1 MSRPSPP
8 PIQVLLVED
17 DPGDALLVEE
27 HLARCSIPFSLT
39 HVTTLAAAVEAR
51 RSAVDCVLLD
61 LALPDAR
68 DLDALNPVLQ
78 AFDAPVVVL
87 TGFSDHDLGIAAVAA
102 GAEDYLAK
110 NEVDGALLERSVRY
124 AIERYRTR
132 DTARQLLETELRR
145 QENLRLERGLLP
157 RPLLDDTDL
166 VATTR
171 YRAGGG
177 NRVIGGDFFDTVQ
190 RDDGSVRAVIGD
202 VCGHGPD
209 EAALGV
215 NMRIAWR
222 TLVLAEI
229 DDESVLPMLERL
241 LVVERGEDLF
251 VTVCDVTVSADR
263 SRVEYRLAGHP
274 APLMIEGD
282 SVEEVPDA
290 DRGVPLGVI
299 ADGRWPTRTREV
311 RSPWRMLM
319 FTDGLFEVR
328 RGAGPERLGVPGIVG
343 LLRDLLPLGPR
354 SDHLD
359 ALLETVQRMH
369 GGPLDDDV
377 ALVELRATASP

>member
-27 HLARCSIPFSLT
+27 HLARCSIPFSLA
-39 HVTTLAAAVEAR
+39 HVTTVAAAIEAR
-51 RSAVDCVLLD
+51 RSVVDCVLLD

-68 DLDALNPVLQ
+68 DLDALRPVLD

-87 TGFSDHDLGIAAVAA
+87 TGFSDHDLGVAAVAA

-110 NEVDGALLERSVRY
+110 NEVDAALLERSVRY

-145 QENLRLERGLLP
+145 EENLRLERGLLP
-157 RPLLDDTDL
+157 RPLLDDPGL

-177 NRVIGGDFFDTVQ
+177 NRVLGGDFFDTVE
-190 RDDGSVRAVIGD
+190 RADGSVRAVIGD

-222 TLVLAEI
+222 TLVLADVE
-229 DDESVLPMLERL
+229 DESVLPMLERL

-263 SRVEYRLAGHP
+263 QRVEYRLAGHP
-274 APLMIEGD
+274 APLVIEGD
-282 SVEEVPDA
+282 EVEEVADD

-299 ADGRWPTRTREV
+299 AAGRWPTRTREV
-311 RSPWRMLM
+311 AVPWTFLM

-328 RGAGPERLGVPGIVG
+328 RGAGPERLGVDGLTS

-369 GGPLDDDV
+369 GGPFDDDV
-377 ALVELRATASP
+377 ALVQLRATASP

>member
-27 HLARCSIPFSLT
+27 HLSRCSIAISLH
-39 HVTTLAAAVEAR
+39 HVTTLAAAIEQR
-51 RSAVDCVLLD
+51 KTPIDCVLLD

-68 DLDALNPVLQ
+68 DLEALHAVLDAME
-78 AFDAPVVVL
+78 APVVVL
-87 TGFSDHDLGIAAVAA
+87 TGFSDHELGVAAVAA

-110 NEVDGALLERSVRY
+110 NEVDPALLERSVRY
-124 AIERYRTR
+124 AIERHRTK
-132 DTARQLLETELRR
+132 DTARQLLSTELRR
-145 QENLRLERGLLP
+145 EENLRLERGLLP
-157 RPLLDDTDL
+157 RPLLEDGPV

-190 RDDGSVRAVIGD
+190 QPDGSVRAVIGD

-222 TLVLAEI
+222 TLVLAEV
-229 DDESVLPMLERL
+229 DDDAVLPMLERL
-241 LVVERGEDLF
+241 LVVERSEDLY

-263 SRVEYRLAGHP
+263 RRIDLRLAGHP
-274 APLMIEGD
+274 APLLITGATVQE
-282 SVEEVPDA
+282 VED
-290 DRGVPLGVI
+290 DHRGVPLGVMSD
-299 ADGRWPTRTREV
+299 AAWPTRAVTVEV
-311 RSPWRMLM
+311 PWTLLL
-319 FTDGLFEVR
+319 FTDGLYEVR
-328 RGAGPERLGVPGIVG
+328 SGAGSERLGVDGLVG
-343 LLRDLLPLGPR
+343 LLEHLLPLGER

-359 ALLETVQRMH
+359 ELLEAVQRSH

-377 ALVELRATASP
+377 ALVELRAIPDP